1 MQGTRTRTFPS
12 LQDLRKRSAT
22 FKRGGSSTIAIAI
35 AIDTTTRA
43 LGRATRRIGK
53 GEVHTDT
60 GRSTSKMALSEI
72 VKEQTRRV

>member
-22 FKRGGSSTIAIAI
+22 FKRGGSSTIAI